1 MTLSQK
7 ILSLPIIVAV
17 FMIGLSAIVITR
29 LTDIDASV
37 KVVTRT
43 LTLEAGETSA
53 QMQNL
58 MEREILVR
66 SYLQTNDD
74 AYVDEFRRLRTEAI
88 SIANN
93 LKNISN
99 REEHLNNDVLKDLQ
113 SDIEKRDAIYSDIF
127 LNDVVTVSYT
137 HLTLPT
143 IYSV

>member
-7 ILSLPIIVAV
+7 ILSLPIIVAL

-43 LTLEAGETSA
+43 LTLEASEASA

-66 SYLQTNDD
+66 NYLQN
-74 AYVDEFRRLRTEAI
+74 
-88 SIANN
+88 
-93 LKNISN
+93 
-99 REEHLNNDVLKDLQ
+99 Q
-113 SDIEKRDAIYSDIF
+113 
-127 LNDVVTVSYT
+127 
-137 HLTLPT
+137 
-143 IYSV
+143 

>member
-43 LTLEAGETSA
+43 LTLEASETSA

-127 LNDVVTVSYT
+127 LNDVVKNLSLI
-137 HLTLPT
+137 H
-143 IYSV
+143 I

>member
-1 MTLSQK
+1 
-7 ILSLPIIVAV
+7 
-17 FMIGLSAIVITR
+17 MIGLSAIVITR

-74 AYVDEFRRLRTEAI
+74 AYVDEFRR
-88 SIANN
+88 
-93 LKNISN
+93 
-99 REEHLNNDVLKDLQ
+99 
-113 SDIEKRDAIYSDIF
+113 
-127 LNDVVTVSYT
+127 
-137 HLTLPT
+137 
-143 IYSV
+143 

>member
-1 MTLSQK
+1 
-7 ILSLPIIVAV
+7 
-17 FMIGLSAIVITR
+17 MIGLSAIVITR

-43 LTLEAGETSA
+43 LTLEASEASA

-66 SYLQTNDD
+66 NYLQTNDD

-93 LKNISN
+93 LKN
-99 REEHLNNDVLKDLQ
+99 
-113 SDIEKRDAIYSDIF
+113 
-127 LNDVVTVSYT
+127 T
-137 HLTLPT
+137 
-143 IYSV
+143 